1 MAKYECDNCEYATD
15 EGSHI
20 IPLSDCEGLGERLD
34 PGSVV
39 PAGECPVC
47 KSFMYLH
54 ESSADELMHWIASV
68 AEGAKVYI
76 DDDGIR
82 IRALGTNDYYELG
95 GHTPDDEN

>member
-1 MAKYECDNCEYATD
+1 
-15 EGSHI
+15 
-20 IPLSDCEGLGERLD
+20 
-34 PGSVV
+34 
-39 PAGECPVC
+39 
-47 KSFMYLH
+47 
-54 ESSADELMHWIASV
+54 MHWIASV